1 MKINFF
7 KKSTF
12 LKKILLKSNL
22 KKIFLFKSNTYINFF
37 DKSIFKKSIFRQ
49 IYYLNENQFF

>member
-12 LKKILLKSNL
+12 LKKILLKSNF
-22 KKIFLFKSNTYINFF
+22 KQIFLFKSNTYIKFF
-37 DKSIFKKSIFRQ
+37 EKSTI
-49 IYYLNENQFF
+49 LNNHFFLNPLF